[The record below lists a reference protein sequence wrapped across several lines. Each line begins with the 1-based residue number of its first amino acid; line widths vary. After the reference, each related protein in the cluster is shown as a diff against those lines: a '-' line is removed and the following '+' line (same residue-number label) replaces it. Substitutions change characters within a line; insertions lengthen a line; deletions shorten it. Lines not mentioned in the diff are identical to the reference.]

1 MMNTHDFLPVIK
13 TVLSDFRVIG
23 TAVVVFLFMNFCSF
37 VVKYRK
43 KSKLPKPKKSFAAPA
58 PEPAESDGGDS
69 GDDGG
74 DNAE

>member
-1 MMNTHDFLPVIK
+1 MNTHDYIPVIK
-13 TVLSDFRVIG
+13 AVLTDVRVII
-23 TAVVVFLFMNFCSF
+23 TAVVVFIFMDLCAF